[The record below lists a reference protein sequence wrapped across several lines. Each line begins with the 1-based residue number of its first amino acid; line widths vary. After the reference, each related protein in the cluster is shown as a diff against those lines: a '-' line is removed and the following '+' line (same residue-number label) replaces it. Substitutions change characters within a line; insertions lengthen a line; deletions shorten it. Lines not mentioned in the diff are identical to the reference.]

1 MANDNKQNP
10 LMRKLPDIVPVRK
23 GVSALKI
30 KMTKKYSISDIEVYA
45 GEECWAEKEKIVEM
59 AGSV

>member
-30 KMTKKYSISDIEVYA
+30 KMTKNILFRILRFTLEKNA
-45 GEECWAEKEKIVEM
+45 GQKRENC
-59 AGSV
+59 